1 MITVAIIAAFFAGIF
16 EVNAIC
22 LRYIEASK
30 ESVGA
35 LQGVH
40 NRIETL
46 RNLAFVDLI
55 SQSYMTTST
64 GTDPNDPNS
73 NLPGLL
79 AIPPDGSLFSPRV
92 SEVVTL
98 TDYQNGTPSVTYT
111 RAPGATVSPR
121 VAVTPT
127 VAWTGGTSF
136 PTTGANKTSLVKA
149 TVTYSW
155 NMTFGGRARTETTE
169 TIISDGAKK

>member
-1 MITVAIIAAFFAGIF
+1 MISVVLVAVFFAGIF
-16 EVNAIC
+16 ELNAMC

-30 ESVGA
+30 ESVSA
-35 LQGVH
+35 IQGVH

-55 SQSYMTTST
+55 SQSYMTTTT

-79 AIPPDGSLFSPRV
+79 ALPSDSSLFSPRV
-92 SEVVTL
+92 TETVTL
-98 TDYQNGTPSVTYT
+98 TDYVNGTPSVTYT
-111 RAPGATVSPR
+111 RSPGATITPR
-121 VAVTPT
+121 SAVTPT
-127 VAWTGGTSF
+127 VAWNGGPGF
-136 PTTGANKTSLVKA
+136 PTTGANKTTLVKA
-149 TVTYSW
+149 TVTYTW

-169 TIISDGAKK
+169 TLISDGLKK